1 MGMHNFR
8 ELKIWQRAMDLA
20 VEVYNIVDKFFPKEE
35 KYGLSAQVKKSAV
48 SVPSNISEGAG
59 RATNN
64 QFRYFLEISMGSN
77 NELQTQL
84 ELARRFN
91 YITQETTDKIL
102 DEAIQVYKMTLS
114 FYNTLVPN

>member
-20 VEVYNIVDKFFPKEE
+20 VEVYKIVDAFFPKEE
-35 KYGLSAQVKKSAV
+35 KYGLSSQVKKSAV

-64 QFRYFLEISMGSN
+64 QFRYFLEIAMGSN

-102 DEAIQVYKMTLS
+102 DEAIQVYKMTLA